1 MFGGQAVTWTLTA
14 VTLALLPRYL
24 GPADMGRI
32 GIGMA
37 FAQLTMTIAGLGIAT
52 LVTREVARRREAALE
67 IVATAFWLSV
77 VLGTLGSCIT
87 LGISMALGYETLTW
101 VAIAVF
107 AATVPFDL
115 LMLFGFGVLQ
125 GFEVMRYHAIWDVA
139 NKLFLLTCLAVV
151 VAFDLGLPVFL
162 AASFLSSA
170 LPAVAIVRLMR
181 RFAPFSPGT
190 FSFRTARWVIAES
203 VPIGAVNVVLIVY
216 LGIDVILLSRLGDEA
231 ASGLYAA
238 PMRLFGTMLFAPTI
252 LMTVL
257 FPRMAATALSDDLE
271 FSRISGIA
279 LKVLTGV
286 TVVAAVFAVFP
297 GRIVLVDLFGSEFR
311 DSGPVFAM
319 MAVALVPTSINIFA
333 HRVLVATNRQ
343 RVWTVVMAGALLLKV
358 ALDFALIP
366 LLAATAGNA
375 ALGAAIALVVAE
387 AAIMTVALVMLPPAV
402 RQRAFGSHM
411 VRLAAVAGIAA
422 GTMYL
427 LGGRGFLV
435 MTGGGILVYVA
446 AALLLRVYSMGELVA
461 GARALAGAGNTR
473 RAGVPDPAVLPG
485 ASAIWPGA
493 RMKANREAAPVLERV
508 PSRPAAL
515 RSGLG
520 YAVDLVPG
528 PHRARWSTQSV
539 VANVPLT
546 ESRAQAGEIF
556 RN

>member
-1 MFGGQAVTWTLTA
+1 MDGVPSPSTARPVVRDAGRAVAPHSLRNNAAWMFGGQAVTWTLTA

-190 FSFRTARWVIAES
+190 FF
-203 VPIGAVNVVLIVY
+203 PDGA
-216 LGIDVILLSRLGDEA
+216 LG
-231 ASGLYAA
+231 
-238 PMRLFGTMLFAPTI
+238 
-252 LMTVL
+252 
-257 FPRMAATALSDDLE
+257 
-271 FSRISGIA
+271 
-279 LKVLTGV
+279 
-286 TVVAAVFAVFP
+286 
-297 GRIVLVDLFGSEFR
+297 
-311 DSGPVFAM
+311 
-319 MAVALVPTSINIFA
+319 
-333 HRVLVATNRQ
+333 HRRVRPDWRRQ
-343 RVWTVVMAGALLLKV
+343 RCADRLPRHRC
-358 ALDFALIP
+358 D
-366 LLAATAGNA
+366 LA
-375 ALGAAIALVVAE
+375 
-387 AAIMTVALVMLPPAV
+387 
-402 RQRAFGSHM
+402 F
-411 VRLAAVAGIAA
+411 AA
-422 GTMYL
+422 G
-427 LGGRGFLV
+427 G
-435 MTGGGILVYVA
+435 
-446 AALLLRVYSMGELVA
+446 
-461 GARALAGAGNTR
+461 
-473 RAGVPDPAVLPG
+473 
-485 ASAIWPGA
+485 
-493 RMKANREAAPVLERV
+493 
-508 PSRPAAL
+508 
-515 RSGLG
+515 
-520 YAVDLVPG
+520 
-528 PHRARWSTQSV
+528 
-539 VANVPLT
+539 
-546 ESRAQAGEIF
+546 
-556 RN
+556 